1 MFVGIDLGT
10 SSVKLILVDHL
21 GNILNTVSRSFDVN
35 MEKASWSEQD
45 PHQWYHQTFSA
56 LKEIIQGN
64 EPVIKGISFS
74 GQMHGLTLLDENDD
88 IIRPAILWNDQR
100 TVEEVDFLNNEF
112 GIDQLMKSTGNIA
125 VTGLT
130 LPKLL
135 WVKKH
140 EPEHFKRIA
149 KIMLPKDYLVYKLTG
164 KFVSEVSD
172 ASGTLW
178 YDVNHRQYAK
188 DIISLTGLDL
198 SCFPTIVESSDV
210 VGDLTESVKGYLK
223 ITQHVNVIAG
233 AGDQAAG
240 AIGLGVVNDG
250 DVSISLGTSGVIFVS
265 SNKFFPDYKSHLQSY
280 AHANGKYHLMAVMLS
295 AAGSVSWFR
304 KIIKDI
310 SFKEMYNGIENAD
323 PKEHLFFLPYL
334 MGERAP
340 INDPNAKGVF
350 LGLSAKHTIFDMGR
364 ALIEG
369 VTFALND
376 SMCLIKDLGINIKE
390 IKITGGG
397 AQNDIWCQ
405 IVSDIMDARVVRTT
419 SNEGPAYGA
428 AILAMVGS
436 GVYQNVEEACQQMIK
451 IEKVFEP
458 QLDQVALYQEKYKQ
472 FVKIYPT
479 VKSLF

>member
-10 SSVKLILVDHL
+10 SSVKLILVDQL
-21 GNILNTVSRSFDVN
+21 GKIVKTVSRSFEVN

-45 PHQWYHQTFSA
+45 PNQWYHQTFAA
-56 LKEIIQGN
+56 LKEIIQGY
-64 EPVIKGISFS
+64 EASLKGISFS
-74 GQMHGLTLLDENDD
+74 GQMHGLTLLDEHDEV
-88 IIRPAILWNDQR
+88 IRPAILWNDQR
-100 TVEEVDFLNNEF
+100 TTEEVEWLNHTF
-112 GIDQLMKSTGNIA
+112 GIDRLMALTGNIA

-140 EPEHFKRIA
+140 EPNHFKRI
-149 KIMLPKDYLVYKLTG
+149 KKVLLPKDYLVYKLTDQ
-164 KFVSEVSD
+164 FVSEVSD

-178 YDVNHRQYAK
+178 YDVEHRKYA
-188 DIISLTGLDL
+188 DDMIHITGLDK
-198 SCFPTIVESSDV
+198 SCFPRVVESSES
-210 VGDLTESVKGYLK
+210 VGFLSESVKAYLK
-223 ITQHVNVIAG
+223 ITQDVNVIAG

-240 AIGLGVVNDG
+240 AVGLGVVNDG
-250 DVSISLGTSGVIFVS
+250 DVSISLGTSGVVFVS
-265 SNKFFPDYKSHLQSY
+265 SDQFFPDEKSHLQSY

-295 AAGSVSWFR
+295 AAGSVHWFR

-310 SFKEMYNGIENAD
+310 SFEAMYNGIEKAD
-323 PKEHLFFLPYL
+323 SSEQLFFLPYL

-340 INDPNAKGVF
+340 INDPNARGVF

-369 VTFALND
+369 VTFALKD
-376 SMCLIKDLGINIKE
+376 SKCLIQELGINISE

-405 IVSDIMDARVVRTT
+405 IVADTMNAKVIRTIA
-419 SNEGPAYGA
+419 NEGPALGA

-436 GVYQNVEEACQQMIK
+436 GAYHSVNEACKQVIK
-451 IEKVFEP
+451 IEKIFDP
-458 QLDQVALYQEKYKQ
+458 NADQVALYQEKYKQ
-472 FVKIYPT
+472 FRKIYPD